1 MKYALAVCLCLS
13 LPAMCLAEQDGQ
25 GAATET
31 KAVLTEEQ
39 QRTADA
45 ERESKLRQLADA
57 VKEAERFQKTMQK
70 SPDKSV
76 RQKAK
81 DELAFARKQLNTYKK
96 RTDQEWLDA
105 AQSRKAN
112 EHLAATKAA
121 EEKKNRPLAI
131 EALGLHPNV
140 INLPQLVVVTKN
152 NTATPIEAYT
162 VSAECF
168 NKFDEPV
175 NDIAGNNVYKGISQA
190 AIPAGQNDKASWQ
203 MSLHRNTAYA
213 RIWITRVKFSDG
225 TEWHQTK
232 QEAMNRGQAFFRVE
246 LD

>member
-1 MKYALAVCLCLS
+1 MKYALIACLCFLV
-13 LPAMCLAEQDGQ
+13 PAACLAEPADVES
-25 GAATET
+25 ATET
-31 KAVLTEEQ
+31 KALLTEEQ
-39 QRTADA
+39 QRIADA
-45 ERESKLRQLADA
+45 EKESKLKQLADA
-57 VKEAERFQKTMQK
+57 VWISERLVKSMQSSK
-70 SPDKSV
+70 DKSLK
-76 RQKAK
+76 QKAK

-105 AQSRKAN
+105 AQIRKAN
-112 EHLAATKAA
+112 EHLAATNAA

-175 NDIAGNNVYKGISQA
+175 NDIAGNNVYKGISQTT
-190 AIPAGQNDKASWQ
+190 IPAGQKDKASWQ
-203 MSLHRNTAYA
+203 MSLHRTTAYA
-213 RIWITRVKFSDG
+213 RIWLTRVKFSDG

-232 QEAMNRGQAFFRVE
+232 QEAMDRGQAFFRVE

>member
-1 MKYALAVCLCLS
+1 MVFLNSVWVY
-13 LPAMCLAEQDGQ
+13 
-25 GAATET
+25 
-31 KAVLTEEQ
+31 
-39 QRTADA
+39 
-45 ERESKLRQLADA
+45 
-57 VKEAERFQKTMQK
+57 K
-70 SPDKSV
+70 S
-76 RQKAK
+76 
-81 DELAFARKQLNTYKK
+81 N
-96 RTDQEWLDA
+96 LDY
-105 AQSRKAN
+105 
-112 EHLAATKAA
+112 
-121 EEKKNRPLAI
+121 

-190 AIPAGQNDKASWQ
+190 AIPAGQKDKASWQ
-203 MSLHRNTAYA
+203 MSLHRTTAYA

-232 QEAMNRGQAFFRVE
+232 QEAMDRGQAIFRVE